1 MTDQRSGDEPAGAAG
16 APPALE
22 LRRDGLVLAAHHDGT
37 DLEPGLSPRPYLH
50 PVRTLGG
57 TVVTEFQP
65 ADHAHHLGV
74 SVAVPDVAG
83 ANFWGGRTFVRDRG
97 PTALPNHGR
106 QEHVS
111 WERRAEDGYV
121 QRLAW
126 RGPDGAV
133 LLEERRTVRAVEVA
147 APGGAAWAL
156 DVDVRLRNA
165 AGRPLRIGS
174 PATNGRPG
182 AGYGGFFWR
191 APLGTEP
198 PRCLGPGL
206 EGEEALHG
214 SRAPWLAMSGEAPGG
229 VPWTLVFLACA
240 PDPDPWFLRAGQYPG
255 VGAALAWDRP
265 LELDAGAWL
274 RRRTATVV
282 LDGRPEAAELD
293 TLVTAARAALDAAAE
308 AEEPPGGVG

>member
-1 MTDQRSGDEPAGAAG
+1 MTGERPEETSAG
-16 APPALE
+16 APV
-22 LRRDGLVLAAHHDGT
+22 LRLAGRVLATHHDGA
-37 DLEPGLSPRPYLH
+37 DLDPLLSPRPYLH

-57 TVVTEFQP
+57 TTVSEFQP
-65 ADHAHHLGV
+65 EDHAHHLGV
-74 SVAVPDVAG
+74 GVAVADVAG

-97 PTALPNHGR
+97 STMLANHGR

-111 WERRAEDGYV
+111 WDRRADDGYV

-126 RGPDGAV
+126 RGPDGTV
-133 LLEERRTVRAVEVA
+133 LLEERRTVRAVPVA
-147 APGGAAWAL
+147 APGGGAWAL
-156 DVDVRLRNA
+156 DIDVRLRNS

-191 APLGTEP
+191 APLGKEP

-214 SRAPWLAMSGEAPGG
+214 TRAPWLAMSGAAPGDG
-229 VPWTLVFLACA
+229 APWTLVFLAFP

-265 LELDAGAWL
+265 LWLDTGGWL

-282 LDGRPEAAELD
+282 LDGHPAPAGLDALVPVARSALEAA
-293 TLVTAARAALDAAAE
+293 AG